1 MTSPEVDDYQ
11 QQTQRGT
18 YETTDEELQPQ
29 AEKTDTEEEEE
40 EENLTT
46 AALNAEVY
54 HYFFTLSSY

>member
-40 EENLTT
+40 EEEENLTT
-46 AALNAEVY
+46 AALNA
-54 HYFFTLSSY
+54 